1 MPTPAHSRAPRILVA
16 DDDAGSRVLL
26 RAILT
31 AQGHD
36 VVEAAD
42 GVTALERV
50 ADGGIDLVL
59 LDVMMPRMDGFE
71 VCRRIRGDLG
81 LLQLPVVFL
90 TGQDD
95 RDARI
100 RAIDAG
106 ADDLLCKPADDLEVV
121 LRVRSL
127 LRLVALDQFKLEM
140 SSLVVH
146 DLKNVMLIIGGNL
159 EHAIDIGDG
168 AGELHDTLGDA
179 QEAAARAIRLIAN
192 LMDVA
197 RLESSALAIASDPID
212 PRRLF
217 VAATK
222 HRTSQVRGKRIELAI
237 DVEPDVRI
245 VGDFE
250 LLQRVVDNILDN
262 AVRYTPAGGRIVLRA
277 TRGGDG
283 GVRLAVGNTGSAI
296 AADDRE
302 RIFGKYGQGTF
313 GAPGHRVGSGTMNTG
328 LGLYFCQLATA
339 AHDGR
344 IRVDSE
350 PDLPT
355 VFVIDLPPPM
365 AGADAPT
372 IRRRLISMR
381 LAG

>member
-16 DDDAGSRVLL
+16 DDDTGSRALL
-26 RAILT
+26 RMILT
-31 AQGHD
+31 GQGYD
-36 VVEAAD
+36 VVEAGD
-42 GVTALERV
+42 GVAALDAV
-50 ADGGIDLVL
+50 AAGGIDLVV
-59 LDVMMPRMDGFE
+59 LDVVMPGLDGFD
-71 VCRRIRGDLG
+71 VCRAIRGDLG
-81 LLQLPVVFL
+81 LLHVPVVFL
-90 TGQDD
+90 TGLDD
-95 RDARI
+95 TSART

-106 ADDLLCKPADDLEVV
+106 ADDLLRKPVDELEVV

-197 RLESSALAIASDPID
+197 RLESSALALASDPID

-217 VAATK
+217 AAATR
-222 HRTSQVRGKRIELAI
+222 HRTSQVRGKRIDVAI
-237 DVEPDVRI
+237 DVEPELRI
-245 VGDFE
+245 EGDFE
-250 LLQRVVDNILDN
+250 LLQRVIDNILDN
-262 AVRYTPAGGRIVLRA
+262 AVRYTPVGGRIALRA
-277 TRGGDG
+277 TRGVGG
-283 GVRLAVGNTGSAI
+283 GVRLAIGNTGTAI
-296 AADDRE
+296 PPEDRE
-302 RIFGKYGQGTF
+302 RIFRKYGQG
-313 GAPGHRVGSGTMNTG
+313 APGAGPRSIATMNTG
-328 LGLYFCQLATA
+328 LGLYFCRLAAA
-339 AHDGR
+339 AHDAA
-344 IRVDSE
+344 IRVESE

-355 VFVIDLPPPM
+355 VFVIDLPPPS
-365 AGADAPT
+365 ASADAPT

-381 LAG
+381 LAS